1 MISICLLSPNE
12 KAQGYK
18 GNFIEWDKKTRRI
31 LSKARGRDREG
42 SSSFKASTLK
52 N

>member
-1 MISICLLSPNE
+1 MISTCLLSPNE
-12 KAQGYK
+12 KAQGYR
-18 GNFIEWDKKTRRI
+18 GNFVERDKKTRRI
-31 LSKARGRDREG
+31 LNKEADRER